1 MCFRHKLSL
10 SWVASPRYSFMFR
23 RLTLPIRTQRLLL
36 RDFVVAD
43 FGAIH
48 AYSSD
53 PEVTRFMFFG
63 PRDEADSQD
72 YLQGMLESQAREPRF
87 VWELAVVRCSDD
99 RLIGACDLTLED
111 EREGDLGYILARH
124 AWGEGYAT
132 EAARAMVDAGFRQ
145 LGLERIFATCDV
157 GNVASAHVLEKVG
170 LRREALLKNH
180 KQAKG
185 RWWDSY
191 LYGIAQ
197 SEWQQTARSDE
208 HASSQE

>member
-1 MCFRHKLSL
+1 MT
-10 SWVASPRYSFMFR
+10 R
-23 RLTLPIRTQRLLL
+23 RLTLPIRTGRLLL
-36 RDFVVAD
+36 RDFVAAD
-43 FGAIH
+43 FDAIH

-63 PRDEADSQD
+63 PRDEAASQD
-72 YLQGMLESQAREPRF
+72 YLHEMLESQAQEPRL
-87 VWELAVVRCSDD
+87 VWELAIVRRSDN

-124 AWGEGYAT
+124 AWGQGYGT

-145 LGLERIFATCDV
+145 LGLERVFATCDV
-157 GNVASAHVLEKVG
+157 DNAASAHVLEKVG
-170 LRREALLKNH
+170 LRHEALLKNH

-191 LYGIAQ
+191 LYGIVR
-197 SEWQQTARSDE
+197 SDWQQTARTDKR
-208 HASSQE
+208 ASSQE

>member
-1 MCFRHKLSL
+1 MS
-10 SWVASPRYSFMFR
+10 R
-23 RLTLPIRTQRLLL
+23 RLTLPIRTGRLLL
-36 RDFVVAD
+36 RDFVAAD

-72 YLQGMLESQAREPRF
+72 YLHGMLESQAREPRF
-87 VWELAVVRCSDD
+87 VWELAIVRRSDD
-99 RLIGACDLTLED
+99 CLIGACDLTLED

-124 AWGEGYAT
+124 AWGQGYAT
-132 EAARAMVDAGFRQ
+132 EAARAMVDAGFGQ
-145 LGLERIFATCDV
+145 LGLERVFATCDV
-157 GNVASAHVLEKVG
+157 DNAASARVLEKVG
-170 LRREALLKNH
+170 LRREALLKHH

-191 LYGIAQ
+191 LYGIART
-197 SEWQQTARSDE
+197 EWQQTARTGK